1 MNVVNSVNY
10 IWLPSGFSVWLPI
23 DKTSGNGRAG
33 LRVHTW
39 FLQMCTVRQSQT
51 LTLESSPPIHWL
63 NLNVYGFVLIQMKIF
78 LLLGEVEAE
87 RNFGTNALGHLF
99 FWPRSDVVLRTAGI
113 CQIWDLSVLKI
124 TSSPVILWSNRI
136 YNIMYS
142 SSDLQR
148 LLWRDYRRLCKYI
161 LLEEHNAIC
170 FPAQSPKNN

>member
-1 MNVVNSVNY
+1 MD
-10 IWLPSGFSVWLPI
+10 LFSFYT
-23 DKTSGNGRAG
+23 KT
-33 LRVHTW
+33 
-39 FLQMCTVRQSQT
+39 
-51 LTLESSPPIHWL
+51 
-63 NLNVYGFVLIQMKIF
+63 F

-87 RNFGTNALGHLF
+87 RNFGTNAFGHLF
-99 FWPRSDVVLRTAGI
+99 FWPGSDVVLRTAGI

-148 LLWRDYRRLCKYI
+148 LLWRDYRRFCKYI

-170 FPAQSPKNN
+170 FLAQSPKNNWVGVQTSVKRQLLLVNPNGFEKSISFIIRGGLAF